1 MDFSKFQSDSFSPKD
16 FEFLESI
23 GQGKNYIIRKA
34 KLLKQDLYC
43 AIKIISKS
51 EVNSVE
57 NLQELIYEKE
67 TLEILDHPGIIKLI
81 GTFGNAENVYFVL
94 EYCENLDFGNFIQR
108 FDTFPY
114 ELTRFYAGQL
124 ASVLSYLHTMKVSHG
139 NINPKNILLT
149 KDRQIKL
156 INFRNNNLSRSPIIH
171 QDNPDYVA
179 PELLKGE
186 TSGPAADLWSFGCI
200 IFELLTG
207 TPPFKSSTQ
216 SSTIERI
223 MNGTVDFPLNITPLA
238 VDFIQ
243 SLLLQEPEMR
253 IGINDIED
261 LTSHIFLQGIMWK
274 KVFFISPPDYSDY
287 MKTTEEVK
295 DKIIKEKL
303 VKKKC
308 GWIYKKRMLMI
319 LDTPCLKYFDPA
331 NKSKCIRTIE
341 ISPKLKVEIKSKS
354 EFTIITPKRPYSFK
368 DMSNNAEEWKTSINE
383 LINKLN

>member
-57 NLQELIYEKE
+57 NLQELINEKE

-139 NINPKNILLT
+139 NINPKN
-149 KDRQIKL
+149 
-156 INFRNNNLSRSPIIH
+156 RS
-171 QDNPDYVA
+171 
-179 PELLKGE
+179 
-186 TSGPAADLWSFGCI
+186 
-200 IFELLTG
+200 
-207 TPPFKSSTQ
+207 
-216 SSTIERI
+216 
-223 MNGTVDFPLNITPLA
+223 
-238 VDFIQ
+238 
-243 SLLLQEPEMR
+243 
-253 IGINDIED
+253 
-261 LTSHIFLQGIMWK
+261 
-274 KVFFISPPDYSDY
+274 
-287 MKTTEEVK
+287 
-295 DKIIKEKL
+295 
-303 VKKKC
+303 
-308 GWIYKKRMLMI
+308 
-319 LDTPCLKYFDPA
+319 
-331 NKSKCIRTIE
+331 
-341 ISPKLKVEIKSKS
+341 
-354 EFTIITPKRPYSFK
+354 
-368 DMSNNAEEWKTSINE
+368 
-383 LINKLN
+383 